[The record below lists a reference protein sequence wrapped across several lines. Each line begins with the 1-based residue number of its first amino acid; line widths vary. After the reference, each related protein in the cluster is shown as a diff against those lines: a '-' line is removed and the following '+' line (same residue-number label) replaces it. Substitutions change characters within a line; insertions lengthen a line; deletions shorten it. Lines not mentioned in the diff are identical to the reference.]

1 MLKFIVLLTGLTLA
15 TQGLA
20 EESEWFGA
28 PGDPAAEPV
37 LVSEV
42 ISQVDALEGRA
53 LTVSGRITDVCT
65 NRGCWAVFEDQGE
78 MLRIKVRDHAFA
90 LPAEA
95 RGAAIAHGILERVEI
110 SPEHARHLVE
120 ADGAD
125 RGLLDQDHEYRLITD
140 GIRLTP

>member
-1 MLKFIVLLTGLTLA
+1 MIKVFSLAAGLLLMSQALA
-15 TQGLA
+15 DS
-20 EESEWFGA
+20 SEWFGV
-28 PGDPAAEPV
+28 PGDATVAPMA
-37 LVSEV
+37 VSAV
-42 ISQVDALEGRA
+42 INQVDALEGQA

-140 GIRLTP
+140 GVRLTP